1 MVFSQ
6 SLESLRL
13 IRRMLEYMSLN
24 NLWFVD
30 GHEAMMTKGEK
41 WGWYLNLDY
50 LVIDGS
56 VQSKIRDQIQNRFND
71 PLNLR
76 HFFVFFL

>member
-13 IRRMLEYMSLN
+13 IRRMLEYMSVN
-24 NLWFVD
+24 KLWFVD
-30 GHEAMMTKGEK
+30 GHESMMTKGEE
-41 WGWYLNLDY
+41 WGWIQGLDY

-56 VQSKIRDQIQNRFND
+56 VKTAIRDNIQKRFND

-76 HFFVFFL
+76 